1 MLVLLGAALAAPY
14 TAHDGCCRV
23 PDLDADQ
30 YATRLTVTG
39 DAACRAACEADA
51 ACTAYDHNGFDRCF
65 TYSEV
70 ITDFQCENA
79 NRPITCYTNDA
90 MTPSPPPPPPPPSPP
105 PSPAFPPDAPADAPQ
120 HPPPSPSPP
129 SPPRSPPQAP
139 DEPRPPPSKP
149 PPLPPPAPDPPAE
162 PSTPPPPPYPP
173 GGGPGA
179 PPPSP
184 PPGFPPPS
192 PPGVNFRPVIGLV
205 SLSVALL
212 MTLCCLVCL
221 ALRTRFTR
229 FGEVVNE
236 IQPWRASMV
245 PRNAFLRAR
254 RLFDRALRRP
264 ATTSVSLEKFRLNSN

>member
-1 MLVLLGAALAAPY
+1 MLALLGASLAGPY

-23 PDLDADQ
+23 PDLNADQ
-30 YATRLTVTG
+30 YATRLAVTG

-51 ACTAYDHNGFDRCF
+51 ACTGYDHNGFDRCF

-129 SPPRSPPQAP
+129 SPPRAPPQTP
-139 DEPRPPPSKP
+139 DEPKPPPSKP

-192 PPGVNFRPVIGLV
+192 PPGANFRPIIGLF
-205 SLSVALL
+205 SLGVALL
-212 MTLCCLVCL
+212 ATCCCLVCL
-221 ALRTRFTR
+221 TFTQRFSKR
-229 FGEVVNE
+229 GEVNAT
-236 IQPWRASMV
+236 IQPWRQITEL
-245 PRNAFLRAR
+245 PGNALRQAQR
-254 RLFDRALRRP
+254 KFRRALQTDALITVPVER
-264 ATTSVSLEKFRLNSN
+264 FRLK

>member
-1 MLVLLGAALAAPY
+1 MLALLGASLAAPY

-23 PDLDADQ
+23 PDLNADQ
-30 YATRLTVTG
+30 YATRLAVTG

-51 ACTAYDHNGFDRCF
+51 ACTGYDHNGFDRCF

-129 SPPRSPPQAP
+129 SPPRAPPQTP
-139 DEPRPPPSKP
+139 DEPKPPPSKP
-149 PPLPPPAPDPPAE
+149 PPIPPPAPDPPAE

-173 GGGPGA
+173 GDGPGA

-192 PPGVNFRPVIGLV
+192 PPGANFRPIIGLF
-205 SLSVALL
+205 SLGVALL
-212 MTLCCLVCL
+212 ATCCCLVCL
-221 ALRTRFTR
+221 TFTQRFSKR
-229 FGEVVNE
+229 GEVNAT
-236 IQPWRASMV
+236 IQPWRRITEL
-245 PRNAFLRAR
+245 PGNALRQAQR
-254 RLFDRALRRP
+254 KFRRALQTDALITVPVER
-264 ATTSVSLEKFRLNSN
+264 FRLK

>member
-1 MLVLLGAALAAPY
+1 MLALLGASLAGPY

-23 PDLDADQ
+23 PDLNADQ
-30 YATRLTVTG
+30 YATRLAVTG

-51 ACTAYDHNGFDRCF
+51 ACTGYDHNGFDRCF

-129 SPPRSPPQAP
+129 APPRAPPQTP
-139 DEPRPPPSKP
+139 DEPKPPPSKP

>member
-105 PSPAFPPDAPADAPQ
+105 PSPACPPDAPADAPQ

-192 PPGVNFRPVIGLV
+192 PPGVNFRPVIGLF
-205 SLSVALL
+205 SLCIALL
-212 MTLCCLVCL
+212 ATCCCLACL
-221 ALRTRFTR
+221 ALRRRFTR
-229 FGEVVNE
+229 FGEVVGE
-236 IQPWRASMV
+236 IQPWRASAFA
-245 PRNAFLRAR
+245 PKNAFQRAR
-254 RLFDRALRRP
+254 RVWERALRRP
-264 ATTSVSLEKFRLNSN
+264 ATTEVDLKHFRLNA